1 MKYKII
7 KVMILGVMIMLI
19 SGCSRQHLGYSILQM
34 FGFTS
39 DYSYLQEIEIGTELK
54 ISDDIE
60 AIVRYDKHPQEG
72 NDISFYSAQIA
83 KEDDINSI
91 IEQILHNVN
100 WKKTPIEEKVSN
112 VLFEND
118 AFEEANFPKINNGYY
133 IFYWDFDD
141 SNADEIEKVYG
152 IPEDKIDKINAETC
166 KNLGYFDTDTNTI
179 YFISFFENH
188 LKYDSY

>member
-60 AIVRYDKHPQEG
+60 AIVKYDKHPQEG
-72 NDISFYSAQIA
+72 NDISFYSAQIT

-91 IEQILHNVN
+91 IEQILHNSN
-100 WKKTPIEEKVSN
+100 WKKTPVEANVSD
-112 VLFEND
+112 VLSEND
-118 AFEEANFPKINNGYY
+118 AFAEANFPKINNGYY

-141 SNADEIEKVYG
+141 STADEIEKVYG
-152 IPEDKIDKINAETC
+152 VPEDKISKINAETC

-188 LKYDSY
+188 LKL